1 MAAGAGWGMSASP
14 ACPWGGLS
22 VQGRENGRGKP
33 CSPREEASGEL
44 TVEGKVAAKRFDDG
58 GGSGGAPAGG
68 DPSSKRH
75 TILVTAFPRQKASRE
90 ANDRIQER
98 KG

>member
-1 MAAGAGWGMSASP
+1 
-14 ACPWGGLS
+14 

-33 CSPREEASGEL
+33 CSLREEVSGEL
-44 TVEGKVAAKRFDDG
+44 TGEGEAAAKGFDDD

-68 DPSSKRH
+68 DPSSKRRA
-75 TILVTAFPRQKASRE
+75 ILVTAFPGQQALRE
-90 ANDRIQER
+90 ANDHVRGR